1 MIFIHK
7 LRKYYDISGCNILFC
22 VLEYEKA
29 KKGKR
34 CGMKKCFVA
43 VSGGVD
49 SATALLLLKNKGFSV
64 EGATMLT
71 FDDSLVPNASPK
83 EAEDARALCESIG
96 VPHHTVD
103 LKGEF
108 KDKVVDYFTKAYA
121 NGETPNPCIV
131 CNRYLKFG
139 ALADYAFAN
148 GAEEYA
154 TGHYVRVLQNGE
166 GRVIARAADPDKDQ
180 SYMLWMLTPE
190 QVSRFSAPLGEYTKK
205 EVREIAQSFGIAVAS
220 KSDSQDICFIP
231 DGDYRAF
238 LNRVAG
244 NTDKAGDFVLSD
256 GTVLG
261 RHLGQRCYTVGQRK
275 GLGIA
280 YTEPLYVI
288 GRDMAENKI
297 ILGKSGELFAN
308 KIIGKNANFS
318 AIDFPSGDIECEVRI
333 RYRAPFVRARL
344 IPTSDSELIIEFKSP
359 VRAATP
365 GQSAVFYDGDILLG
379 GCIMK

>member
-1 MIFIHK
+1 
-7 LRKYYDISGCNILFC
+7 
-22 VLEYEKA
+22 
-29 KKGKR
+29 
-34 CGMKKCFVA
+34 MKKCFVA

-49 SATALLLLKNKGFSV
+49 SATALLLLKNKGFEV
-64 EGATMLT
+64 EGITMLT
-71 FDDSLVPNASPK
+71 FGSELVPNTTPK
-83 EAEDARALCESIG
+83 EADDARALCESLG
-96 VPHHTVD
+96 VAHHTVD
-103 LKGEF
+103 LKKRFREC
-108 KDKVVDYFTKAYA
+108 VVDYFVSAYA
-121 NGETPNPCIV
+121 NGETPNPCVV

-139 ALADYAFAN
+139 ALADYAFSQ

-154 TGHYVRVLQNGE
+154 TGHYVRVIQSGE
-166 GRVIARAADPDKDQ
+166 RRVITRAADPEKDQ
-180 SYMLWMLTPE
+180 SYMLWSLTSE
-190 QVSRFSAPLGEYTKK
+190 QVSRFNAPLGEYTKK
-205 EVREIAQSFGIAVAS
+205 EVREIAQSFGIAVAH

-238 LNRVAG
+238 LNRIAG

-288 GRDMAENKI
+288 GHDMAKNKI
-297 ILGKSGELFAN
+297 ILGKSDELFTD
-308 KIIGKNANFS
+308 KIIGKSTNFS
-318 AIDFPSGDIECEVRI
+318 AIDYPSGDIECEVRI

-344 IPTSDSELIIEFKSP
+344 IPVSEDEMLIEFKSP

-365 GQSAVFYDGDILLG
+365 GQSAVFYDGETLLG
-379 GCIMK
+379 GCVMK

>member
-1 MIFIHK
+1 
-7 LRKYYDISGCNILFC
+7 
-22 VLEYEKA
+22 
-29 KKGKR
+29 
-34 CGMKKCFVA
+34 MKKCFVA

-49 SATALLLLKNKGFSV
+49 SAVSLLMLKKLGYAV
-64 EGATMLT
+64 EGVTMLT
-71 FDDSLVPNASPK
+71 FGRELVESANEKDAQDAKALCDSL
-83 EAEDARALCESIG
+83 G

-103 LKGEF
+103 LKNRFREC
-108 KDKVVDYFTKAYA
+108 VVDYFVSAYA

-139 ALADYAFAN
+139 ALADYAFAQ

-154 TGHYVRVLQNGE
+154 TGHYVRVAQSGE
-166 GRVIARAADPDKDQ
+166 KRVITRAADPEKDQ
-180 SYMLWMLTPE
+180 SYMLWSLTQE
-190 QVSRFSAPLGEYTKK
+190 QISRFKAPLGEYTKK
-205 EVREIAQSFGIAVAS
+205 QVRELAQELGVALAN

-244 NTDKAGDFVLSD
+244 NTDKAGDFVLAD

-288 GRDMAENKI
+288 GRDMAKNKI
-297 ILGKSGELFAN
+297 ILGKSQELFTD
-308 KIIGKNANFS
+308 KIIGKNTNFS
-318 AIDFPSGDIECEVRI
+318 AIDYPSGDIECEVRI
-333 RYRAPFVRARL
+333 RYRAPFVKARL
-344 IPTSDSELIIEFKSP
+344 IPISESEMHIEFKSP

-365 GQSAVFYDGDILLG
+365 GQSAVFYDGETLLG
-379 GCIMK
+379 GCVMCADK